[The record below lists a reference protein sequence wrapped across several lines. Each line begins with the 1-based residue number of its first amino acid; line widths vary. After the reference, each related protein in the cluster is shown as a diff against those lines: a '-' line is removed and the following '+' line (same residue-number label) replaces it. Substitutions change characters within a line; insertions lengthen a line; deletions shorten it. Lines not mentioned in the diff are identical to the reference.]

1 MYNLSN
7 DVSFIIINCGK
18 QMMYWQLYW
27 HVNVCWQW
35 AKSIVTNND
44 MWMVFA
50 GSHVTHWIDT
60 IWCGWFDKTL
70 GSFGILEKH
79 PSIFPSQVKSSQT
92 KWSQVKSSQGKQTN
106 CSNCSQLPFVFAK
119 WAHWCF
125 NLCQKEMMELYYM
138 KWIFGSWCDAWF
150 FPTFRVVTVVSQKFN
165 FKPQGQEHYWYV
177 FQLLFVEAMEN
188 PSLSL
193 FIIWSQLLPLAH
205 VGWLQLWE
213 WRWWGAL
220 LPVWVGLGGEAATS
234 IIAIIKLSCVVKK
247 SWSAC
252 VHACHFVMSCVL
264 DLEVLSVSFYAGILT
279 IKHESSCCFWRLK
292 CNYGSSSDSVLTKSY
307 FGSGQVILGFE
318 TAQFKSQ
325 ALTIRSW
332 RRWKWQLI
340 KVVMWVCLTMRRSGS
355 SRSWTRILLWSLRSA
370 FWNFSGS
377 STGSCQAVP
386 VASNWL
392 SVFKL
397 RLNRFCAF
405 ETLSW
410 LGWQLHSFLHGLI
423 IILTKHV
430 VSFISII
437 IGWGLKSR
445 LLPCQ
450 SERSG
455 PSIMSI
461 SDYLVMFFWGR
472 EIKCI
477 ILPWCIWFNC
487 LNFSS
492 LFEKRILWSG
502 SPPLRCDG
510 GRKVTMDHVHENSSL
525 LPFSCNLVQQVFS
538 VFVMSLCDLV
548 CHHYH
553 CHDWDGWGFI
563 LIEFD
568 VFVVVFVWPGPQHA
582 PRWVWKKF
590 QVHQEEYLEQC
601 KARFK
606 KLGQKAF
613 IKKLNEIEDHYL
625 VWFIA
630 VFWKF
635 FLSTFLLG

>member
-50 GSHVTHWIDT
+50 VSHVTHWIDT

-70 GSFGILEKH
+70 GSFGILEKQT
-79 PSIFPSQVKSSQT
+79 SIFPSQVKSSQT

-138 KWIFGSWCDAWF
+138 KWIFGSWRDAWF

-177 FQLLFVEAMEN
+177 LQLLFVKAMEN

-213 WRWWGAL
+213 WRWWRCIAACLGR
-220 LPVWVGLGGEAATS
+220 VGRW
-234 IIAIIKLSCVVKK
+234 SCNKYDHNHQ
-247 SWSAC
+247 AELC
-252 VHACHFVMSCVL
+252 RQGF
-264 DLEVLSVSFYAGILT
+264 
-279 IKHESSCCFWRLK
+279 LK
-292 CNYGSSSDSVLTKSY
+292 CMCSRMSFCHVMCSWPGRYYQLAFMLEFSLLNMKVLVA
-307 FGSGQVILGFE
+307 FEGWNAIMGQVLIQSWQKVISAQARSFFE

-386 VASNWL
+386 VALNWI

-397 RLNRFCAF
+397 RLNRFRAF

-477 ILPWCIWFNC
+477 CPDAF
-487 LNFSS
+487 
-492 LFEKRILWSG
+492 G
-502 SPPLRCDG
+502 STVWIFP
-510 GRKVTMDHVHENSSL
+510 
-525 LPFSCNLVQQVFS
+525 PFSKKGSFGLAALHWGVMAAGKSRWIMFTKMPHCCLS
-538 VFVMSLCDLV
+538 VV
-548 CHHYH
+548 
-553 CHDWDGWGFI
+553 I
-563 LIEFD
+563 
-568 VFVVVFVWPGPQHA
+568 
-582 PRWVWKKF
+582 
-590 QVHQEEYLEQC
+590 
-601 KARFK
+601 
-606 KLGQKAF
+606 
-613 IKKLNEIEDHYL
+613 
-625 VWFIA
+625 
-630 VFWKF
+630 
-635 FLSTFLLG
+635 